1 MRTYT
6 KTIILSLGL
15 SIIPLILVAGIFLYN
30 TQKELKGEIYERLNA
45 VSVLKK
51 NKLET
56 FFSSRKEDL
65 RAIQGFLDVQIN
77 LPTLQEF
84 DRDRYSFAYSKA
96 RGQLDDQLRSFMNS
110 YAYADI
116 FLLDRKGKVVF
127 VANPAYART
136 YFDRTFFNAGVL
148 KKARKDIYISGP
160 VATKDLKYPYILYM
174 VLEAHDTQGQFSGY
188 IVLEVDMNV
197 VYGFIS
203 DNTGLGSTGET
214 FLVKKTV
221 LMPDTPSRSPG
232 DEFLFISPLLYDAQ
246 AIFNKKAVLTFKTPP
261 VDEKINESVD
271 YRGDRVLSVWQDIPS
286 LNWELITKIDKQEVF
301 ASIRNIRTLFF
312 TVCLLILIL
321 VALGSLL
328 FTEGILKQ
336 IQKLQA
342 MSMHDPLTGVLNRR
356 GFQDALSKTFAV
368 GQRMGISVQ
377 ALLLDLDN
385 FKQINDRYGHG
396 VGDAM
401 LVAVTQMIQQT
412 VRQTDYVARVGGDEF
427 MVLLLD
433 SREGDSVKVADKIR
447 IAVAQTSAGVSFGDM
462 VKTTCSIGIVPL
474 GDKPVPVDELL
485 QKLHLSLHL
494 CKNKGKNRIAY
505 QGEQVKIDLK
515 DSDATSEFKRILTAG
530 EKFYAASQPI
540 FDLRNMTKVG
550 FELLTRL
557 DYEGYSSP
565 DEFLLFARNANL
577 LGIVD
582 YACMK
587 TCLKALKDVLIIKRI
602 YINIFPSTLAEIPV
616 DRLLRDFEFAGKNI
630 SFCIEI
636 NEQQILGDPLYL
648 IPSVMRLKNAGIMV
662 ALDDYGFGYSSVET
676 LVLLEPD
683 IVKIDRKIVNGISK
697 DARKF
702 NSLKRLLRVIE
713 SCKASVI
720 AEGIETK
727 EDLEVLRNLGVTFG
741 QGFLMGKPETPP
753 HLI

>member
-1 MRTYT
+1 
-6 KTIILSLGL
+6 
-15 SIIPLILVAGIFLYN
+15 
-30 TQKELKGEIYERLNA
+30 
-45 VSVLKK
+45 
-51 NKLET
+51 
-56 FFSSRKEDL
+56 
-65 RAIQGFLDVQIN
+65 
-77 LPTLQEF
+77 
-84 DRDRYSFAYSKA
+84 
-96 RGQLDDQLRSFMNS
+96 
-110 YAYADI
+110 
-116 FLLDRKGKVVF
+116 
-127 VANPAYART
+127 
-136 YFDRTFFNAGVL
+136 
-148 KKARKDIYISGP
+148 
-160 VATKDLKYPYILYM
+160 
-174 VLEAHDTQGQFSGY
+174 
-188 IVLEVDMNV
+188 
-197 VYGFIS
+197 
-203 DNTGLGSTGET
+203 
-214 FLVKKTV
+214 
-221 LMPDTPSRSPG
+221 
-232 DEFLFISPLLYDAQ
+232 
-246 AIFNKKAVLTFKTPP
+246 
-261 VDEKINESVD
+261 
-271 YRGDRVLSVWQDIPS
+271 
-286 LNWELITKIDKQEVF
+286 
-301 ASIRNIRTLFF
+301 
-312 TVCLLILIL
+312 
-321 VALGSLL
+321 
-328 FTEGILKQ
+328 
-336 IQKLQA
+336 
-342 MSMHDPLTGVLNRR
+342 
-356 GFQDALSKTFAV
+356 
-368 GQRMGISVQ
+368 MGISVQ

-396 VGDAM
+396 VGDAV

-433 SREGDSVKVADKIR
+433 SREGDAVKVADKIR
-447 IAVAQTSAGVSFGDM
+447 IAVAQTSAGVSFGDI

-474 GDKPVPVDELL
+474 GDKPVLVDELL

-494 CKNKGKNRIAY
+494 CKNKGKNLIAY
-505 QGEQVKIDLK
+505 QGEQVKIDIE
-515 DSDATSEFKRILTAG
+515 DSDATSELKRILTAG

-540 FDLRNMTKVG
+540 FDLRNMAKVG

-557 DYEGYSSP
+557 DYDEYSSP
-565 DEFLLFARNANL
+565 DEFLRFARNANL

-587 TCLKALKDVLIIKRI
+587 TCLKALKDVPVIKRI
-602 YINIFPSTLAEIPV
+602 YINIFPSTLAEVPV

-648 IPSVMRLKNAGIMV
+648 IPSIMRLKNAGIMI

-741 QGFLMGKPETPP
+741 QGFFMGKPETPP

>member
-6 KTIILSLGL
+6 KTIILSLSL

-30 TQKELKGEIYERLNA
+30 TQKELKREIYERLNA

-56 FFSSRKEDL
+56 FFNSRKEDL
-65 RAIQGFLDVQIN
+65 RAIQGFLDVEIN

-116 FLLDRKGKVVF
+116 FLLDTKGKVVF

-136 YFDRTFFNAGVL
+136 YFDRTFFNADVL
-148 KKARKDIYISGP
+148 KKARQDIYISGP

-174 VLEAHDTQGQFSGY
+174 ILEAYDTQDHFSGY

-214 FLVKKTV
+214 FLVKKV
-221 LMPDTPSRSPG
+221 LG
-232 DEFLFISPLLYDAQ
+232 NEFLFISPLLYDAQ

-261 VDEKINESVD
+261 VDEKINESID

-286 LNWELITKIDKQEVF
+286 LNWELITKIDKREVF
-301 ASIRNIRTLFF
+301 ASISNIRTLFF

-321 VALGSLL
+321 VVLGSLL

-356 GFQDALSKTFAV
+356 GFQDVLSKTFAV
-368 GQRMGISVQ
+368 SQRMGISVQ
-377 ALLLDLDN
+377 VLLLDLDD

-412 VRQTDYVARVGGDEF
+412 VRQTDYVARVGEMNLWCF
-427 MVLLLD
+427 
-433 SREGDSVKVADKIR
+433 
-447 IAVAQTSAGVSFGDM
+447 
-462 VKTTCSIGIVPL
+462 CSIAGRGTRSRLRTKFVLPSPRLPL
-474 GDKPVPVDELL
+474 E
-485 QKLHLSLHL
+485 
-494 CKNKGKNRIAY
+494 
-505 QGEQVKIDLK
+505 
-515 DSDATSEFKRILTAG
+515 
-530 EKFYAASQPI
+530 
-540 FDLRNMTKVG
+540 
-550 FELLTRL
+550 
-557 DYEGYSSP
+557 
-565 DEFLLFARNANL
+565 
-577 LGIVD
+577 
-582 YACMK
+582 
-587 TCLKALKDVLIIKRI
+587 
-602 YINIFPSTLAEIPV
+602 FPS
-616 DRLLRDFEFAGKNI
+616 
-630 SFCIEI
+630 
-636 NEQQILGDPLYL
+636 
-648 IPSVMRLKNAGIMV
+648 
-662 ALDDYGFGYSSVET
+662 
-676 LVLLEPD
+676 
-683 IVKIDRKIVNGISK
+683 GIS
-697 DARKF
+697 
-702 NSLKRLLRVIE
+702 LKQPV
-713 SCKASVI
+713 V
-720 AEGIETK
+720 
-727 EDLEVLRNLGVTFG
+727 
-741 QGFLMGKPETPP
+741 
-753 HLI
+753 